1 MKKVLMM
8 TQIVQLRQLKR
19 MIKIGSRSRL
29 KRSGKKGARK
39 ARMMCKDGRF
49 KKAAIENTGSHK
61 NIFQKI

>member
-1 MKKVLMM
+1 
-8 TQIVQLRQLKR
+8 

-29 KRSGKKGARK
+29 KRSGKKGVRK

-49 KKAAIENTGSHK
+49 KKAANENTGSHK